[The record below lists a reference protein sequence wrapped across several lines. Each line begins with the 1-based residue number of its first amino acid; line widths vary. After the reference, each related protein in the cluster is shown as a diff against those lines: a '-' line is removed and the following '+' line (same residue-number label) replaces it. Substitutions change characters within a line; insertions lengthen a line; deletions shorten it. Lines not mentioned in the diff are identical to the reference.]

1 MHINLRPFI
10 AILLL
15 NSSVFSL
22 KLVFSCTSFHV
33 LVLPKRPLFWPRPT
47 PHMTTYL
54 LFGQRSGLEQK
65 FSWFTH
71 PRPENFLTS
80 PRVVWNNFKT
90 THIHHRICS
99 SPFSRGYCQWKYL
112 HQKWIRSCH
121 FWFFVWRDNRP
132 PPPNFSDSSCKPPC
146 FQQIHTNKSVSTC

>member
-1 MHINLRPFI
+1 
-10 AILLL
+10 
-15 NSSVFSL
+15 
-22 KLVFSCTSFHV
+22 
-33 LVLPKRPLFWPRPT
+33 
-47 PHMTTYL
+47 MTTYL

-71 PRPENFLTS
+71 PRPQNFLTS

-99 SPFSRGYCQWKYL
+99 SLFSRGYCQWKYL

-132 PPPNFSDSSCKPPC
+132 PPPNFSDWSCKPPNPPPPC
-146 FQQIHTNKSVSTC
+146 FQQIQTNNLSCHSSPHQSLGIMSPCSPIKIHSWLWMVDTCIPPTHLPSM